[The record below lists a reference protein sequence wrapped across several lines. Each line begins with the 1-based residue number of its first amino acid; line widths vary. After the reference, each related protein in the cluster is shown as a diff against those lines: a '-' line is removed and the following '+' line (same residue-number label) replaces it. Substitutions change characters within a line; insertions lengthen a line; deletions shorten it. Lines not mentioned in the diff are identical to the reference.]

1 MTYASGGLI
10 EATDYN
16 GFVASVNAIWG
27 TGSSD
32 SGYGQTTT
40 LSTVTAA
47 SSTVTATQW
56 SDLIARINSLR
67 NHQTAGAPG
76 SGITQ
81 PSTGNT
87 ITYLS
92 SLSTQITTATSNKL
106 LNAGDG
112 TAASGGS
119 GTASVSNATGWTTT
133 RSLEISYTF
142 LSANQMRYFFN
153 TGGFFHYN
161 ASSSV
166 LAGNTKSADWDT
178 LTNAFGTT
186 VIEAQSSSK
195 GGGSGSLNVNNTNA
209 GFYDLTATD
218 TLVLRQYSTT
228 AAGGYT
234 SNYISSYARLNVI
247 HASGPTVIYLKIVF
261 QDDAADTLDD
271 TVSGTATLNTAGY
284 ASGVTYIANT
294 WGTFTGAVTVAG

>member
-67 NHQTAGAPG
+67 NHQTAGGLG

-92 SLSTQITTATSNKL
+92 SLSTQISTATSNKL

-112 TAASGGS
+112 NAAAGGS
-119 GTASVSNATGWTTT
+119 GTTAVSNATGWTTT

-153 TGGFFHYN
+153 TGGFFDYN
-161 ASSSV
+161 ATSSV
-166 LAGNTKSADWDT
+166 LTGNTKSTDWDA
-178 LTNAFGTT
+178 LTDAFGTT
-186 VIEAQSSSK
+186 RIRSQSSSK
-195 GGGSGSLNVNNTNA
+195 EGGSGTLNTNNTNA

-234 SNYISSYARLNVI
+234 YNYISSFARLNVI
-247 HASGPTVIYLKIVF
+247 HASSPTVIYLKIVF
-261 QDDAADTLDD
+261 QDDAADGLND

>member
-10 EATDYN
+10 QATDYN
-16 GFVASVNAIWG
+16 GFAASVNAIWG

-67 NHQTAGAPG
+67 NHQTAGGLG

-92 SLSTQITTATSNKL
+92 SLSTQISTATSNKL
-106 LNAGDG
+106 LYAGDG
-112 TAASGGS
+112 QAGAGQS
-119 GTASVSNATGWTTT
+119 GTSSVSNATGFTTT
-133 RSLEISYTF
+133 RTLEISYTF
-142 LSANQMRYFFN
+142 LSYNQMRYYFN
-153 TGGFFHYN
+153 TGGIFHYN

-166 LAGNTKSADWDT
+166 LAGNTKSTDFDA

-195 GGGSGSLNVNNTNA
+195 GGGSGTLNTNNTNA

-234 SNYISSYARLNVI
+234 SNFISSFARLNVI
-247 HASGPTVIYLKIVF
+247 HASSPTVIFLKIVL
-261 QDDAADTLDD
+261 QDDAADVLDD
-271 TVSGTATLNTAGY
+271 TVSGTTTLATAGY

>member
-112 TAASGGS
+112 TAASGGG
-119 GTASVSNATGWTTT
+119 GTQTVPNATGWTTT

-153 TGGFFHYN
+153 TGGFFDYN
-161 ASSSV
+161 ATSSV
-166 LAGNTKSADWDT
+166 LAGNTKSTDWDT

-186 VIEAQSSSK
+186 RIRSQSSSK
-195 GGGSGSLNVNNTNA
+195 EGGSGSLNINNTNA
-209 GFYDLTATD
+209 GFYDLTTSNTA
-218 TLVLRQYSTT
+218 VMRQYSTT

-234 SNYISSYARLNVI
+234 SNYITSYARLNAVPGSSTI
-247 HASGPTVIYLKIVF
+247 IYLLIVF
-261 QDDAADTLDD
+261 QDDAADGLDD

>member
-56 SDLIARINSLR
+56 SDLIARINRLR
-67 NHQTAGAPG
+67 NHQTAGGLG

-92 SLSTQITTATSNKL
+92 SLSTQISTATSNKL

-112 TAASGGS
+112 NAAAGGS
-119 GTASVSNATGWTTT
+119 GTTAVSNATGWTTT

-153 TGGFFHYN
+153 TGGFFDFN
-161 ASSSV
+161 VTASALS
-166 LAGNTKSADWDT
+166 GNTKSTDFDALCT
-178 LTNAFGTT
+178 AFGTT
-186 VIEAQSSSK
+186 RIKAQSSSK
-195 GGGSGSLNVNNTNA
+195 EGGSGSLNINNTNA
-209 GFYDLTATD
+209 GFYDLTTSYTD
-218 TLVLRQYSTT
+218 VMRQFSTT

-234 SNYISSYARLNVI
+234 SNFITSSAKLN
-247 HASGPTVIYLKIVF
+247 AAPGSSTVISLRIILT
-261 QDDAADTLDD
+261 DNAADTIDD
-271 TVSGTATLNTAGY
+271 TVSGTTTLNTAGY

>member
-16 GFVASVNAIWG
+16 GFVSSVNTLWG
-27 TGSSD
+27 TGAGD

-67 NHQTAGAPG
+67 NHQTAGGLG

-92 SLSTQITTATSNKL
+92 SLSTQISTATTNRL

-112 TAASGGS
+112 NAAAGGGGTTA
-119 GTASVSNATGWTTT
+119 VSNATGWTVT

-153 TGGFFHYN
+153 TGGFFDYN
-161 ASSSV
+161 ATSSV
-166 LAGNTKSADWDT
+166 LAGNTKSTDWDALCT
-178 LTNAFGTT
+178 AFGTT
-186 VIEAQSSSK
+186 RIRAQSSSK
-195 GGGSGSLNVNNTNA
+195 EGGSGSLNINNTNA
-209 GFYDLTATD
+209 GFYDLTTSNTA
-218 TLVLRQYSTT
+218 VMRQYSPT
-228 AAGGYT
+228 ATGGYT
-234 SNYISSYARLNVI
+234 SNYITSYARLNAVPGSSTI
-247 HASGPTVIYLKIVF
+247 IYLLIVF

-284 ASGVTYIANT
+284 ASGNSYIANT
-294 WGTFTGAVTVAG
+294 WGTFGGNVTVAG

>member
-10 EATDYN
+10 QATDYN

-67 NHQTAGAPG
+67 NHQTAGGLG

-92 SLSTQITTATSNKL
+92 SLSTQISTATSNKL

-112 TAASGGS
+112 NAAAGGS
-119 GTASVSNATGWTTT
+119 GTTSASNATGWTVT

-153 TGGFFHYN
+153 TGGFFDYN
-161 ASSSV
+161 ASSSA
-166 LAGNTKSADWDT
+166 LAGNTKSTDWDA
-178 LTNAFGTT
+178 LTDAFGTT
-186 VIEAQSSSK
+186 RIRSQSSSK
-195 GGGSGSLNVNNTNA
+195 EGGSGSLNINNTNA
-209 GFYDLTATD
+209 GFYDLTTSNTA
-218 TLVLRQYSTT
+218 VMRQYSTT

-234 SNYISSYARLNVI
+234 SNYITSYARLNAAPGSSTI
-247 HASGPTVIYLKIVF
+247 IYLLIVL
-261 QDDAADTLDD
+261 QDDAADGLDD